1 MLALVLFPSHLSA
14 EAPFSPTLPLSS
26 TLCSPNPAE
35 FSFQIQ
41 SLVAFGIYGEDEA
54 VDIFQTLITPLYWTE
69 KTLVNQKNQNS
80 KPSSWLG
87 PEQHSFSPSSSPL
100 LLPEDIPITTTDVKV
115 IYEPSMLRQQISIST

>member
-14 EAPFSPTLPLSS
+14 EAPFSLTLPLSS

-35 FSFQIQ
+35 LSFQIQ
-41 SLVAFGIYGEDEA
+41 SLVAFGIYREDEA
-54 VDIFQTLITPLYWTE
+54 VDIFQTLITSLYWTE

-100 LLPEDIPITTTDVKV
+100 LLPEDIPTTTTDVKV